1 MTTSHWQNTINH
13 IFMEMS
19 STLAILPKQW
29 DSYEPHQNLILKE
42 PNLNHYLNIWTYI
55 VWVWL

>member
-1 MTTSHWQNTINH
+1 
-13 IFMEMS
+13 MEMS